1 MIQFYL
7 LKKILSHLLPITL
20 KKYHSS
26 WSGVI
31 EINLSN
37 GRKVVDTATSNY
49 SYGSLQKIL
58 SKGLHQLAL
67 PRQELKNVLV
77 LGMGAGSIVQTIRE
91 ELECDAAI
99 DLVELD
105 NTMIDIAK
113 NEYQIHKYSN
123 IQIIA
128 ADANQF
134 VFDCKKKYDLIII
147 DLFIIDTIPQVFTEK
162 KFIQQVIQLLSDTG
176 AVLFNSMR
184 STLDRKV
191 FQAMQNVFKEANLTV
206 EVLENVYY
214 SNDLILVKR
223 S

>member
-1 MIQFYL
+1 M
-7 LKKILSHLLPITL
+7 KKILSHLLPITL
-20 KKYHSS
+20 KKYHST
-26 WSGVI
+26 WSGII
-31 EINLSN
+31 EINLNN

-67 PRQELKNVLV
+67 PRQDLKNILV

-91 ELECDAAI
+91 EFECDAI
-99 DLVELD
+99 LDLVELD
-105 NTMIDIAK
+105 ETMIEIAK
-113 NEYQIHKYSN
+113 NEFQIHKYSN
-123 IQIIA
+123 IKIIIA
-128 ADANQF
+128 EANQF
-134 VFDCKKKYDLIII
+134 VYDCTKSYDLIII
-147 DLFIIDTIPQVFTEK
+147 DLFVIDTIPEVFTDK
-162 KFIQQVIQLLSDTG
+162 KFIQQVIHLLNSSG
-176 AVLFNSMR
+176 AILFNTMR